1 MTPFRLDERLER
13 DSLEVG
19 ALGLC
24 QLRLM
29 NDRRWPW
36 LVLVPMRAN
45 AVEIHELAGS
55 DQVTLAQET
64 ALAASVLKELTG
76 CEKINSAALGNI
88 VWQLHV
94 HVVARRSGDPNWPG
108 PVWGFGVRDPYVE
121 EESALLIEKLKTA
134 FSPFFS

>member
-88 VWQLHV
+88 VRQLHV